1 MREPATK
8 MDERVHLFLRE
19 AGPVFCLDIG
29 SGTQKALLARPGQE
43 CANWP
48 RWILPSP
55 ARLVG
60 QRIRELTLLKH
71 GLWLYGGIMGSGFL
85 DALRGHLAAGLPA
98 TATEAAARAI
108 DDDVETV
115 RGLGVT
121 ITETCPANC
130 VPVHLEDFSPGF
142 WESLFRLSALPQ
154 PHMILAAAQDS
165 GTYAADDRQSRMKGW
180 DALLMADSDP
190 TRWIYSRAPESLDR
204 LRALQAKTG
213 GPVADTATC
222 AILGALCDAEVLE
235 RSFREGI
242 TIINAGN
249 EHILAALVYRGRVCG
264 LYEHHTE
271 RREPPLLLEDLRQ
284 LRLRWLPTED
294 VHASGGHGAVFG
306 GHCEAA
312 GSFAPTYLL
321 GPRRDLLAGH
331 GRNIA
336 PYGDMPHTGCFG
348 ILRGWAQA
356 RPHS

>member
-1 MREPATK
+1 

-19 AGPVFCLDIG
+19 TGPVLCLDIG
-29 SGTQKALLARPGQE
+29 NGTQKALLARPGQE

-48 RWILPSP
+48 RWLLPSP

-60 QRIRELTLLKH
+60 QRIRELTLLKR
-71 GLWLYGGIMGSGFL
+71 GLWLYGGIMGDGFL
-85 DALRGHLAAGLPA
+85 DALRGHLAAGLA
-98 TATEAAARAI
+98 AAATENALRAI
-108 DDDVETV
+108 DDVETM
-115 RGLGVT
+115 RGLGIT
-121 ITETCPANC
+121 ITETCPPNC

-165 GTYAADDRQSRMKGW
+165 GTHARGDRQGRMKDW
-180 DALLMADSDP
+180 DALLVTDSDP
-190 TRWIYSRAPESLDR
+190 ARWIYPQAPDSMSR

-222 AILGALCDAEVLE
+222 AILGALCDAEVAE

-249 EHILAALVYRGRVCG
+249 EHTLAALVYRGRVCG

-271 RREPPLLLEDLRQ
+271 RRELPLLLEDLRQ
-284 LRLRWLPTED
+284 LRLRWLPAED
-294 VHASGGHGAVFG
+294 VHASGGHGTIFG
-306 GHCEAA
+306 EHCEAA
-312 GSFAPTYLL
+312 GGFEPTYLL
-321 GPRRDLLAGH
+321 GPRRELLSGH

-336 PYGDMPHTGCFG
+336 PYGDMPHAGCFG
-348 ILRGWAQA
+348 ILHGWART

>member
-1 MREPATK
+1 
-8 MDERVHLFLRE
+8 MDEHIHLFLRE
-19 AGPVFCLDIG
+19 TGPVLCLDIG

-48 RWILPSP
+48 RWVLPSP

-60 QRIRELTLLKH
+60 QRIRELTLLKR
-71 GLWLYGGIMGSGFL
+71 GLWLCGGIMGDGFL

-98 TATEAAARAI
+98 AATEDAARAI
-108 DDDVETV
+108 DDVKTV
-115 RGLGVT
+115 HGLGIT
-121 ITETCPANC
+121 ITETCPATC

-142 WESLFRLSALPQ
+142 WESLFRLTALPQ

-165 GTYAADDRQSRMKGW
+165 GTHAEGDPHGRMKDW
-180 DALLMADSDP
+180 NTLLVTDSDP
-190 TRWIYSRAPESLDR
+190 TRWIYAQAPASMNR

-222 AILGALCDAEVLE
+222 AVLGALCDAEVME

-249 EHILAALVYRGRVCG
+249 EHTMAALVYRGRVCG

-271 RREPPLLLEDLRQ
+271 RRELPLLLEDLRQ
-284 LRLRWLPTED
+284 LRLRWLPAED
-294 VHASGGHGAVFG
+294 VHASGGHGTIFG

-312 GSFAPTYLL
+312 GGFEPTYLL
-321 GPRRDLLAGH
+321 GPRRELLAGH

-336 PYGDMPHTGCFG
+336 SYGDMPHAGCFG
-348 ILRGWAQA
+348 ILHGWART

>member
-1 MREPATK
+1 

-19 AGPVFCLDIG
+19 TGPVLCLDIG

-60 QRIRELTLLKH
+60 QRIRELTLLKR
-71 GLWLYGGIMGSGFL
+71 GLWLYGGIMGDGFL
-85 DALRGHLAAGLPA
+85 DALRGHLAAGL
-98 TATEAAARAI
+98 AAAATKDALRAI
-108 DDDVETV
+108 DDAETM
-115 RGLGVT
+115 RGLDIT

-165 GTYAADDRQSRMKGW
+165 GTHAEGDRQGRMQDW
-180 DALLMADSDP
+180 DALLVTDSDP
-190 TRWIYSRAPESLDR
+190 TRWIYPQVPDSMSR

-222 AILGALCDAEVLE
+222 AILGALCDAEVAE

-249 EHILAALVYRGRVCG
+249 EHTLAALVYRGRVCG

-271 RREPPLLLEDLRQ
+271 RRELPLLLEDLRQ
-284 LRLRWLPTED
+284 LRLRWLPAED
-294 VHASGGHGAVFG
+294 VHASGGHGTIFG
-306 GHCEAA
+306 EHCEAA
-312 GSFAPTYLL
+312 GGFEPTYLL
-321 GPRRDLLAGH
+321 GPRRELLSGH

-336 PYGDMPHTGCFG
+336 PYGDMPHAGCFG
-348 ILRGWAQA
+348 ILHGWART